1 MRELDLTTRPGT
13 GVYAKGQQRILE
25 ILRAARDVLIN
36 EGYHQLT
43 MRKVAKR
50 CGITVGNLNYYYPS
64 KADLLKDLLDRVVDG
79 YMLEFERIRGEHNTS
94 PLLQFEA
101 IIRFL
106 MEDLASPETTVFFPE
121 LWALANHDAYSAE
134 RMDDIYESAR
144 SVFNDLIP
152 QINPG
157 LSEAET
163 AQVALFISASIEGH
177 TMFIGDGKAWNQQ
190 REAIINIA
198 VRSLTQLVTEI
209 KPDHIAS
216 P

>member
-1 MRELDLTTRPGT
+1 MRELELTTRPGT

-43 MRKVAKR
+43 MRKVATT
-50 CGITVGNLNYYYPS
+50 CGITVGNVNYYYPS
-64 KADLLKDLLDRVVDG
+64 KADLLKDLLDRVVEG
-79 YMLEFERIRGEHNTS
+79 YMLEFERIRGEHNES
-94 PLLQFEA
+94 PLAQLEA

-106 MEDLASPETTVFFPE
+106 MEDLASPETTAFFPE

-144 SVFNDLIP
+144 SVFNHLIP
-152 QINPG
+152 KINPN
-157 LSEAET
+157 LSKAQA

-177 TMFIGDGKAWNQQ
+177 TMFIGHGKAWNAE
-190 REAIINIA
+190 REAIKNIA
-198 VRSLTQLVTEI
+198 VKSITELVVGI
-209 KPDHIAS
+209 QPADILA